1 MADAYD
7 PHHQLRAAA
16 MLRTGFG
23 GVARVNRAADKYGQ
37 LEDKHSCAWSVVL
50 DILGTRVVQGP
61 DSRVISC

>member
-1 MADAYD
+1 MADAHH
-7 PHHQLRAAA
+7 HHQLRVEA
-16 MLRTGFG
+16 MFTARLG
-23 GVARVNRAADKYGQ
+23 GVATVNRGVDKYGQ